1 MNILSGRHH
10 EDACGCWFGRRTKG
24 TNMETW
30 RPAGSYGKPP
40 GEKCLWFELEGEE
53 WRWLQFQIYF
63 ESGILRFTKGLDMI
77 Y

>member
-1 MNILSGRHH
+1 
-10 EDACGCWFGRRTKG
+10 
-24 TNMETW
+24 METW